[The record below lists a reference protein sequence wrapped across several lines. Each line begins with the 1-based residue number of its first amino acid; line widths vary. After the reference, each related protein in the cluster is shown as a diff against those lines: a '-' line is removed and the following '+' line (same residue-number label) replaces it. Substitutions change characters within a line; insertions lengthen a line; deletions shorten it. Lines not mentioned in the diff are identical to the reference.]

1 MPPKKKGKL
10 HESPEIN
17 LVWTND
23 KVQFLLE
30 SVRNFKPQIVCGST
44 TLFDQTTAL
53 LFSKTYFSFSSSNV
67 KLFLCSSQVTN
78 VSGI

>member
-23 KVQFLLE
+23 KVQLLLE
-30 SVRNFKPQIVCGST
+30 SVRN
-44 TLFDQTTAL
+44 LNL
-53 LFSKTYFSFSSSNV
+53 R
-67 KLFLCSSQVTN
+67 
-78 VSGI
+78 